1 MPPTASRRARD
12 AAAENAARAA
22 GRLEN
27 EVKSTEFQL
36 GCDAGEAHACT
47 SLGEWFVVMRGDF
60 ARAAS
65 LYTPA
70 CLEKRHGQAC
80 FNLGTML
87 GAWLA
92 RGRACCRKR
101 AAL

>member
-1 MPPTASRRARD
+1 V
-12 AAAENAARAA
+12 AAENSARAA
-22 GRLEN
+22 GRTEN
-27 EVKSTEFQL
+27 ELKSTEFQL

-80 FNLGTML
+80 YNLGTML
-87 GAWLA
+87 GAL
-92 RGRACCRKR
+92 
-101 AAL
+101 AALGVPAR